1 VARINQTLLAKIT
14 KRLGVTKSRVYAVI
28 NEAARTH
35 NLPAEV
41 AALVVARDAGIAIT
55 RFATADDWVLIRS
68 VHSTVATT
76 SLPTPASAPLSPAA
90 ARTARRGRMQAR
102 PRKTTNK
109 IWVVYGRDEKRRDA
123 VFTFLRSV
131 GLHPI
136 EWTSA
141 LAATRKGSPHISE
154 ILDTGFEDAGATV
167 VLFTPD
173 DEARLKR
180 EFVKNSDSAREKNL
194 TGQPRQNVLFEAG
207 MAFGRH
213 PDKTILV
220 EVSTLRPI
228 SDLVGRHTVRLSNAI
243 STRQQFVVKLRAVGC
258 PVDDTGT
265 DWHTAGDLS

>member
-1 VARINQTLLAKIT
+1 
-14 KRLGVTKSRVYAVI
+14 
-28 NEAARTH
+28 
-35 NLPAEV
+35 
-41 AALVVARDAGIAIT
+41 
-55 RFATADDWVLIRS
+55 
-68 VHSTVATT
+68 
-76 SLPTPASAPLSPAA
+76 
-90 ARTARRGRMQAR
+90 MQAR
-102 PRKTTNK
+102 PRKTTDK
-109 IWVVYGRDEKRRDA
+109 VWVVYGRDEKRRDA

-131 GLHPI
+131 GLRPI

-141 LAATRKGSPHISE
+141 LAATKKGSPHVSE
-154 ILDTGFEDAGATV
+154 VVDTGFEDSGATV

-180 EFVKNSDSAREKNL
+180 EFVKNSDSAHEKNL

-220 EVSTLRPI
+220 EVGTLRPI